1 MGLKT
6 NRYYLTDRGN
16 ELLHEALGGTAL
28 QLTSVKLGG
37 GQPPEEETD
46 LRAMRELVSPMQTFA
61 INTLLTGRGK
71 AKISVAVRNID
82 LKSGYY
88 AYEGGVFAK
97 DSDTGKETLFAVA
110 KLDGAYIPAFSQSTV
125 VNQLYSIYLV
135 IGEGEITIAGDDLY
149 QLKSEALTID
159 DVYPV
164 NSVYIALAE
173 NNPNK
178 MWPSTKWEK
187 LSEGMML
194 LSAGESYEAGKEYG
208 SSRIEIQ
215 KENLPAEKIEL
226 EIKEDGKHAHKSVNG
241 FNEAGFDVTN
251 GGGETDGGSEL
262 RIAYGDN
269 WPYHGNRKSAETGEG
284 GTHTHKGTTKE
295 LGEGKPLSILPHS
308 IAVYIWRRIA

>member
-1 MGLKT
+1 MLLET

-16 ELLHEALGGTAL
+16 ELLHKTLDGTAL
-28 QLTSVKLGG
+28 QLTSVKLGS
-37 GQPPEEETD
+37 GQLPEEETD
-46 LRAMRELVSPMQTFA
+46 LRTMHELVSATQSFA
-61 INTLLTGRGK
+61 INTLITGRGK
-71 AKISVAVRNID
+71 AKISVAVRNVG

-88 AYEGGVFAK
+88 ACEGGVFAK
-97 DSDTGKETLFAVA
+97 DPDTEAETLFAVA

-135 IGEGEITIAGDDLY
+135 IGEGEIKIAGDDLY
-149 QLKSEALTID
+149 QLKSEALTIEE
-159 DVYPV
+159 VYPV
-164 NSVYIALAE
+164 NSIYVTLAE
-173 NNPNK
+173 NDPNK

-194 LSAGESYEAGKEYG
+194 LSAGETYTAGKEYG
-208 SSRIEIQ
+208 SSEIEIQ
-215 KENLPAEKIEL
+215 RENLPAEKVEL

-269 WPYHGNRKSAETGEG
+269 WPYHGNRKNAETGES

-295 LGEGKPLSILPHS
+295 LGEGKPLSVLPHS
-308 IAVYIWRRIA
+308 IAVHIWRRIA